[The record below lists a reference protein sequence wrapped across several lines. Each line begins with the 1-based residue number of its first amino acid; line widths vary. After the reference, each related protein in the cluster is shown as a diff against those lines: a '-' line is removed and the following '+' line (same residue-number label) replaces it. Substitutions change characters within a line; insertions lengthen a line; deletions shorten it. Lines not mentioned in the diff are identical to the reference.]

1 VFDGFTPLNSLGG
14 VGLMRSWNA
23 MQNKFGGK
31 LQIVSSG
38 KMQKENSPFCLV
50 LGLVYKHCSL
60 ALIYA

>member
-1 VFDGFTPLNSLGG
+1 
-14 VGLMRSWNA
+14 MRSWNA